1 MNDLTRYPPD
11 QGIQPGWEDAEFYL
25 CSEVDKLL
33 ARRAPD
39 PLLGLVREL
48 RDALEQAGRSLDNAD
63 IPWPWD
69 KSLFVRADAVLAEAA
84 EVERLMVLAT
94 RYNDERITAELEVER
109 LRERADRAERDRAV
123 LESANRE
130 HHVRIEALEGCV
142 RELRQRLWEARARL
156 DVDNLTLQTFERQ
169 INATLTRADA
179 ALAEAPKAEEESRE

>member
-109 LRERADRAERDRAV
+109 LRGE
-123 LESANRE
+123 NK
-130 HHVRIEALEGCV
+130 
-142 RELRQRLWEARARL
+142 RQ
-156 DVDNLTLQTFERQ
+156 FRQ
-169 INATLTRADA
+169 IQDLCNTGFALQKRLTV
-179 ALAEAPKAEEESRE
+179 AEGREEEKK